1 MITRDDYAK
10 ILDFGL
16 AKLVEPHGATG
27 AASSGE
33 TATAILAQHST
44 PGMIMG
50 TAGYMSPEQAQGKV
64 REIDHRSDI
73 FSFGCILYEA
83 ATGQKAFAGKD
94 PLDSLHKIVHAPAP
108 LIRDVNPIAPEDLQR
123 IVRRCLAKEPEK
135 RYQSIKDV
143 AIELDELWQELKDKA
158 NLEYSQS
165 PESIGGERVNSLAQ
179 GKADS
184 TQPSIAGATRTDIA
198 RSASSAE
205 YIVGGIKRHRT
216 RSLLALVAL
225 VLIVVGGGYALYK
238 YAGQK
243 KSAPPIF
250 QNAQVSRVTTSG
262 TAGEANISPDG
273 KYVAYVE
280 RLADGYR
287 SLWIKQTASGNTLQ
301 IVPPTKASLDG
312 TTFSPDGNFVYYLSS
327 DLTSEITSAYQV
339 TSIGGS
345 EPKRVIADTDSPIS
359 LSPDGKQATF
369 VREDRDYKFDL
380 VIANLDGSGERVIT
394 TRQDTQWFSQNGP
407 AWSPDG
413 KTIVCSAGEAGEG
426 DNSSRLLGVD
436 VASGAVKEI
445 SSQRWLLADRVAW
458 MPDESAVLVL
468 AANVASRMQLWRVSY
483 PDGAASQITNDVNSR
498 GKTSL
503 GVTADGHTIVTTS
516 NDRVSQIWTVP
527 FSGNLSGAKQI
538 TSGAGRDG
546 FYGLDWTPDG
556 RIVFS
561 SQDGGQSDIWI
572 MNADGSNRKRIT
584 SDDPSDL
591 APAVSPDGRYLVFES
606 YRPKHNT
613 PVIWR
618 MDLDGGNLKQL
629 TSIEDQAPQFS
640 PDGQRVVYMSW
651 APGVQGTSM
660 WQVSIDGGAPV
671 QLTDYYAQFPSFS
684 PDGNWIAFLY
694 YDDQVTP
701 KRWRNAII
709 PASGGVKPVKLFDRP
724 NIDYQFARWTRD
736 GRYLS
741 YIGPPGYPGN
751 VWLQP
756 VAGGEPKKLTDFKSD
771 IVYQIAWSRDG
782 KTLALA
788 RGTETSDVV
797 LMRDAR

>member
-1 MITRDDYAK
+1 SVP
-10 ILDFGL
+10 F
-16 AKLVEPHGATG
+16 H
-27 AASSGE
+27 GE
-33 TATAILAQHST
+33 TVSDCIASILKT
-44 PGMIMG
+44 
-50 TAGYMSPEQAQGKV
+50 E
-64 REIDHRSDI
+64 
-73 FSFGCILYEA
+73 
-83 ATGQKAFAGKD
+83 
-94 PLDSLHKIVHAPAP
+94 PAP
-108 LIRDVNPIAPEDLQR
+108 LTEIVPGVPVRLEWAVQKALRKDRDERYQT
-123 IVRRCLAKEPEK
+123 AKEMLSDLRAVKQE
-135 RYQSIKDV
+135 V
-143 AIELDELWQELKDKA
+143 AGTGARVVTGA
-158 NLEYSQS
+158 NR
-165 PESIGGERVNSLAQ
+165 GAQ
-179 GKADS
+179 VAKPVTTAEAVDS
-184 TQPSIAGATRTDIA
+184 STVDAKSTT
-198 RSASSAE
+198 SSAE
-205 YIVGGIKRHRT
+205 YIVGEIKRHLKGAVLT
-216 RSLLALVAL
+216 SLALIGVVAL
-225 VLIVVGGGYALYK
+225 GGYMLYK

-250 QNAQVSRVTTSG
+250 KDTQVSRITTSG

-287 SLWIKQTASGNTLQ
+287 SLWIKQTATGNTLQ
-301 IVPPTKASLDG
+301 IVPPTKASLDS
-312 TTFSPDGNFVYYLSS
+312 TTFSPDGNFVYYLSN

-339 TSIGGS
+339 ASIGGS
-345 EPKRVIADTDSPIS
+345 EAKRVIADTGSPIS

-369 VREDRDYKFDL
+369 VREDRDFKFDL
-380 VIANLDGSGERVIT
+380 VIANLDGSGERVLT

-407 AWSPDG
+407 AWSPNG
-413 KTIVCSAGEAGEG
+413 KTIVCSAGEAREG
-426 DNSSRLLGVD
+426 DNSFRLLGVD

-445 SSQRWLLADRVAW
+445 SSQGWLQAARVAW
-458 MPDESAVLVL
+458 VPDESAVLVL
-468 AANVASRMQLWRVSY
+468 AATEGSRMQLWRVSY
-483 PDGAASQITNDVNSR
+483 PDGAASQITNDLNSR

-527 FSGNLSGAKQI
+527 SGGNLSGAKQI

-561 SQDGGQSDIWI
+561 SQDGGQSDVWI

-640 PDGQRVVYMSW
+640 PDGQGVVYMSW

-660 WQVSIDGGAPV
+660 WQVSIDGGVPV
-671 QLTDYYAQFPSFS
+671 RLTDYYAQFPSFS

-724 NIDYQFARWTRD
+724 NIDYQFARWTRN

-771 IVYQIAWSRDG
+771 IIYQIAWSRDG

-788 RGTETSDVV
+788 RGAETTDVV
-797 LMRDAR
+797 LMKDSR